1 MSPMKWSEL
10 KEKRFGT
17 GGARAGYLRARNAYR
32 LAERVRLL
40 REARGITQAEM
51 AARMRTTQSAIA
63 RLESGGTY
71 PTLSTLER
79 VSDALG
85 AELVVEFKDSLRPR
99 TVPMLTSVATRVL
112 PVTRRHRTVTRRAK
126 KTARR
131 KR

>member
-1 MSPMKWSEL
+1 MSPTQWSEL
-10 KEKRFGT
+10 KGKRSRNS
-17 GGARAGYLRARNAYR
+17 AAQVGYLRARNAYR

-40 REARGITQAEM
+40 REARGITQGEL
-51 AARMRTTQSAIA
+51 AARMHTTQSVIA

-85 AELVVEFKDSLRPR
+85 AELVVEFKDALRPAPIP
-99 TVPMLTSVATRVL
+99 VLTSAATQIL
-112 PVTRRHRTVTRRAK
+112 HATTRRRSVTRRAK
-126 KTARR
+126 KAARR